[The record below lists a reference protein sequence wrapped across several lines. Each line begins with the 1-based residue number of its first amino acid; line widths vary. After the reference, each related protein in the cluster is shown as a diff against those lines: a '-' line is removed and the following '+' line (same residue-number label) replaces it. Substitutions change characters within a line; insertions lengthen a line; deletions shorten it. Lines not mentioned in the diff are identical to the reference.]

1 MFEKE
6 IKFISDFCLNKVKG
20 LGSFFTYEKLAGT
33 DLHPAILR
41 YISAELDYMIYADR
55 KKLLQHSYFDYSGN
69 EIFQRFHEISDE
81 IKKTKKISI
90 EDVKKLIIQAVSF
103 NANYVV
109 KPKWSVTKLIYHDLK
124 YVSAD
129 ELEMMLNYVYYYDYI
144 KNVISAYLSK
154 RKIVQLSAT
163 EFDLILNKIDRELF
177 KSNADQLIYNALK
190 SIGDFF
196 NIGGL
201 DKTKVSP
208 IAVEILLKEKNLVN
222 YLLKLRRSL
231 RVTEGV
237 KKEYDIEEIQKVLFA
252 PTPVEPE
259 KDKVE
264 VEEELQSDVQ
274 TESIPVSEEFIKEDE
289 QDVKED
295 VEGVTKEHEQDIDEE
310 SDGIIDEKLEQKT
323 LGQLA
328 DDHAAELEK
337 AEMSDLLNSEEEKLI
352 EMYEKELEELDDE
365 GSIEKAIDETSMEEL
380 FEEITDEDIQQ
391 AISDDFGSE
400 NIIEEKTEIEE
411 QKLESESDDK
421 YLIEEDSF
429 VEETEETNNF
439 SGEEV
444 VDNEKPDEQIDD
456 TLHEKEIVTEM
467 IDDYFGEQPEDEK
480 LEEGI
485 TEEAEILETSAEGE
499 EETNEET
506 YLDDADGEL
515 DIPQEIDSLEDELL
529 EVFEGLD
536 ETKSEV
542 PKVDNFAE
550 PEQEEMED
558 VEKDLPEIT
567 SSEEDVEQEF
577 LDEEEI
583 SEIDSIDGHL
593 ETVDETAF
601 TNDEDTANRYVEEP
615 GKDDDEELD
624 DISNEIYQ
632 LDGESEESEE
642 IEQTTE
648 EFVKRKNDLFGYL
661 KRKEI
666 KKITTSIFGGD
677 EMDFVTTIEKISEC
691 ATYKEGTEIL
701 KGLFFSYKI
710 SPFSKEAVMFT
721 NAVSNYFRQT

>member
-231 RVTEGV
+231 PVTEGV

-264 VEEELQSDVQ
+264 VEEELESDVQ
-274 TESIPVSEEFIKEDE
+274 TESIPVSEEF
-289 QDVKED
+289 VKED
-295 VEGVTKEHEQDIDEE
+295 EQDIDEE

-352 EMYEKELEELDDE
+352 EMYDKELEELDDE
-365 GSIEKAIDETSMEEL
+365 GSIEKAIDETSIEEF

-391 AISDDFGSE
+391 VISDDSGSE
-400 NIIEEKTEIEE
+400 NIIEEKIEVEE

-421 YLIEEDSF
+421 YPIEEDSF

-456 TLHEKEIVTEM
+456 TLPEKEIVTEM

-577 LDEEEI
+577 FDEEEI
-583 SEIDSIDGHL
+583 SEIDSIDGDL

-601 TNDEDTANRYVEEP
+601 TNDEDTADWHGEES
-615 GKDDDEELD
+615 GKDDDDELD

-632 LDGESEESEE
+632 PDGESEESEE
-642 IEQTTE
+642 LEQPTE
-648 EFVKRKNDLFGYL
+648 EFIKRKNDLFGYL

>member
-69 EIFQRFHEISDE
+69 EIFQRFHEISNE

-109 KPKWSVTKLIYHDLK
+109 KPKWSLTKLIYHDLK

-129 ELEMMLNYVYYYDYI
+129 ELEMMLSYIYYYDYI
-144 KNVISAYLSK
+144 KNVLAAYLSK

-177 KSNADQLIYNALK
+177 KSNEDQLIYNALK

-222 YLLKLRRSL
+222 HLLKLRRAIP
-231 RVTEGV
+231 VTEGA

-259 KDKVE
+259 TDDAV
-264 VEEELQSDVQ
+264 VEEKLESDLQ
-274 TESIPVSEEFIKEDE
+274 TESIPAGE
-289 QDVKED
+289 DVKEEEKD
-295 VEGVTKEHEQDIDEE
+295 VDEE
-310 SDGIIDEKLEQKT
+310 IDRIEDEGTEQKT

-328 DDHAAELEK
+328 DDHAAELEN
-337 AEMSDLLNSEEEKLI
+337 AEMSDILNSEEEKLI
-352 EMYEKELEELDDE
+352 EMYEKELGELDDE

-380 FEEITDEDIQQ
+380 FEEITDEDIEHI
-391 AISDDFGSE
+391 ISDDTGSE
-400 NIIEEKTEIEE
+400 NIIEEKTEIEK
-411 QKLESESDDK
+411 QKLETESDDK
-421 YLIEEDSF
+421 YSTEEESI
-429 VEETEETNNF
+429 VEETL
-439 SGEEV
+439 
-444 VDNEKPDEQIDD
+444 P
-456 TLHEKEIVTEM
+456 EKEIVDEM
-467 IDDYFGEQPEDEK
+467 IDDYFVEQTEVDKPEEEIFEK
-480 LEEGI
+480 NELP
-485 TEEAEILETSAEGE
+485 ETSAASE
-499 EETNEET
+499 EETDEET

-515 DIPQEIDSLEDELL
+515 DIPQEVDSLEDELL
-529 EVFEGLD
+529 EVFEQLD
-536 ETKSEV
+536 ETTGEV
-542 PKVDNFAE
+542 PKPENLAE
-550 PEQEEMED
+550 PEQEEIKDFE
-558 VEKDLPEIT
+558 EDLPET
-567 SSEEDVEQEF
+567 SISEVDAEQEF
-577 LDEEEI
+577 PDEEEL
-583 SEIDSIDGHL
+583 SEIDSIDRDL

-601 TNDEDTANRYVEEP
+601 TSDEDTADKY
-615 GKDDDEELD
+615 KDESGVDVDAGLEDINNELQQLDEE
-624 DISNEIYQ
+624 NEE
-632 LDGESEESEE
+632 LEEEE
-642 IEQTTE
+642 RPAE
-648 EFVKRKNDLFGYL
+648 EFIKRQNELFSYM

-666 KKITTSIFGGD
+666 KKITSSIFGGD
-677 EMDFVTTIEKISEC
+677 DMDFVTTIEKISEC
-691 ATYKEGTEIL
+691 ATYKEATEIL

-710 SPFSKEAVMFT
+710 SPFSKEAIIFT
-721 NAVSNYFRQT
+721 NAVSNYFRQA

>member
-41 YISAELDYMIYADR
+41 YISAELDYMIYTDR
-55 KKLLQHSYFDYSGN
+55 KKLLQNSYFDYSGK
-69 EIFQRFHEISDE
+69 EIFQRFNEISAE

-109 KPKWSVTKLIYHDLK
+109 RPKWSLTKLIYHDLK

-144 KNVISAYLSK
+144 KNVLAAYLSK

-196 NIGGL
+196 NIGQL

-222 YLLKLRRSL
+222 YLLKLRRAL
-231 RVTEGV
+231 PVAEGA
-237 KKEYDIEEIQKVLFA
+237 KKEYDIEDIQKILLS

-259 KDKVE
+259 IDKAE
-264 VEEELQSDVQ
+264 VEEKLESDEQ
-274 TESIPVSEEFIKEDE
+274 TESIPVDEES
-289 QDVKED
+289 VKEEEKD
-295 VEGVTKEHEQDIDEE
+295 ADEAPEEVTKDEKVIDEE
-310 SDGIIDEKLEQKT
+310 TEQRT

-328 DDHAAELEK
+328 DDHAAELENG
-337 AEMSDLLNSEEEKLI
+337 EMSDILNSEEEKLI
-352 EMYEKELEELDDE
+352 EMYEKELRELDVE
-365 GSIEKAIDETSMEEL
+365 SSGEKAIDGTSAEEL
-380 FEEITDEDIQQ
+380 FEEITEEDNEK
-391 AISDDFGSE
+391 AISDETGSE
-400 NIIEEKTEIEE
+400 NIIEEKEEVEE
-411 QKLESESDDK
+411 QKPGIESDDK
-421 YLIEEDSF
+421 YFTEEESV
-429 VEETEETNNF
+429 VEETEETKDLA
-439 SGEEV
+439 GEE
-444 VDNEKPDEQIDD
+444 DIDAEKTDEQVDD
-456 TLHEKEIVTEM
+456 TLPEKEIVTEM
-467 IDDYFGEQPEDEK
+467 IDDYFGEQPEVEK
-480 LEEGI
+480 PEKGI
-485 TEEAEILETSAEGE
+485 TEAEISETSSEGE
-499 EETNEET
+499 EETDEET

-515 DIPQEIDSLEDELL
+515 DIPREIDSLEDELL
-529 EVFEGLD
+529 EVFEHLD
-536 ETKSEV
+536 ETKNEV
-542 PKVDNFAE
+542 PKVENLAE
-550 PEQEEMED
+550 PGQEETTD
-558 VEKDLPEIT
+558 VEEELPET
-567 SSEEDVEQEF
+567 ASSEEADEQE
-577 LDEEEI
+577 LPDEEEI
-583 SEIDSIDGHL
+583 SDSNSIDGVL
-593 ETVDETAF
+593 ETVDEKTF
-601 TNDEDTANRYVEEP
+601 TNDIDTPDKFEEEP
-615 GKDDDEELD
+615 GKDVDA
-624 DISNEIYQ
+624 
-632 LDGESEESEE
+632 GSEE
-642 IEQTTE
+642 INNELHQVDEQNEEPEGEEQPDE
-648 EFVKRKNDLFGYL
+648 EFIKRKNDLFSYL

-666 KKITTSIFGGD
+666 KKITSSIFGGD

-691 ATYKEGTEIL
+691 ATYKKATEIL

-721 NAVSNYFRQT
+721 NAVSNYFRQV

>member
-41 YISAELDYMIYADR
+41 YISAELDYMIYSDR
-55 KKLLQHSYFDYSGN
+55 KKLLQHSYFDYSGK
-69 EIFQRFHEISDE
+69 EIYQRFHEISAE

-109 KPKWSVTKLIYHDLK
+109 KPKWSVTKLIYHELK

-144 KNVISAYLSK
+144 KNVITAYLSK

-177 KSNADQLIYNALK
+177 NSNADQLIYNALK

-196 NIGGL
+196 NIGSL

-208 IAVEILLKEKNLVN
+208 IAVEILLKEKNLVD
-222 YLLKLRRSL
+222 YLLKLHRAL
-231 RVTEGV
+231 PVTEGA
-237 KKEYDIEEIQKVLFA
+237 KKEYDIEEIQRVLFS
-252 PTPVEPE
+252 PIPVEPE
-259 KDKVE
+259 TEETE
-264 VEEELQSDVQ
+264 VEESV
-274 TESIPVSEEFIKEDE
+274 KEDE
-289 QDVKED
+289 QDVKE
-295 VEGVTKEHEQDIDEE
+295 EVTEEDKKVVDEE
-310 SDGIIDEKLEQKT
+310 TDGIIDEKSEQKS

-337 AEMSDLLNSEEEKLI
+337 AEMSDILNSEEEKLI
-352 EMYEKELEELDDE
+352 EMYEKELDELDDN
-365 GSIEKAIDETSMEEL
+365 GSIEKVINETSMEEL
-380 FEEITDEDIQQ
+380 FEEITDEDIEHI
-391 AISDDFGSE
+391 ISDDSGSE
-400 NIIEEKTEIEE
+400 NILEEKTEVEE
-411 QKLESESDDK
+411 HELESEGDDK
-421 YLIEEDSF
+421 HF
-429 VEETEETNNF
+429 VEEESFAEETEVTNNL
-439 SGEEV
+439 SGEEEI
-444 VDNEKPDEQIDD
+444 DTEKPDEQLDD
-456 TLHEKEIVTEM
+456 TLPEKEIVTEM
-467 IDDYFGEQPEDEK
+467 IDDYFGEQPEDEN
-480 LEEGI
+480 LEEKI
-485 TEEAEILETSAEGE
+485 TEEAEILDTSAEGE
-499 EETNEET
+499 EETDEET

-515 DIPQEIDSLEDELL
+515 DIPQEIVSLEDELL
-529 EVFEGLD
+529 DVFEELD
-536 ETKSEV
+536 EAKSET
-542 PKVDNFAE
+542 PKIDNLAE
-550 PEQEEMED
+550 PEQHEIEPEQDEIEALEE
-558 VEKDLPEIT
+558 DLPEAT
-567 SSEEDVEQEF
+567 SSEEDVE
-577 LDEEEI
+577 EELEEL
-583 SEIDSIDGHL
+583 SEIDSIDRDL

-601 TNDEDTANRYVEEP
+601 TSDEDTVDKYEEEP
-615 GKDDDEELD
+615 GKDVDEELD
-624 DISNEIYQ
+624 DINSEIHQ
-632 LDGESEESEE
+632 LDEESEESDE
-642 IEQTTE
+642 IEQPTE
-648 EFVKRKNDLFGYL
+648 EFIKRKNDLFGYL
-661 KRKEI
+661 KKKEI
-666 KKITTSIFGGD
+666 KKITSSIFGGD

>member
-55 KKLLQHSYFDYSGN
+55 KKLLQNSYFDYSGK
-69 EIFQRFHEISDE
+69 EIFQRFHEISAE

-109 KPKWSVTKLIYHDLK
+109 KPKWSLTKLIYHDLK

-144 KNVISAYLSK
+144 KNVLAAYLSK

-177 KSNADQLIYNALK
+177 KSNADQLIYNVLK

-196 NIGGL
+196 NIGQL

-222 YLLKLRRSL
+222 YLLKLRRAL
-231 RVTEGV
+231 PVTEGA
-237 KKEYDIEEIQKVLFA
+237 KKEYDIEEIQKVLFS

-259 KDKVE
+259 TEEAV
-264 VEEELQSDVQ
+264 VEETFGSDEQ
-274 TESIPVSEEFIKEDE
+274 AESIPLVEESIKEE
-289 QDVKED
+289 EK
-295 VEGVTKEHEQDIDEE
+295 DIDEE
-310 SDGIIDEKLEQKT
+310 PEEVTEEIEQKT

-328 DDHAAELEK
+328 DDHAAEMEK

-352 EMYEKELEELDDE
+352 EMYEKELKELDDE
-365 GSIEKAIDETSMEEL
+365 SSGKSATDETSLEEL
-380 FEEITDEDIQQ
+380 FEEITDEDIER
-391 AISDDFGSE
+391 AISDDIGSE
-400 NIIEEKTEIEE
+400 NILEEKDELEE
-411 QKLESESDDK
+411 QKLETESDDK
-421 YLIEEDSF
+421 YSTEEESV
-429 VEETEETNNF
+429 VEETEETKNL
-439 SGEEV
+439 SGEEEI
-444 VDNEKPDEQIDD
+444 DTEKAAEQVDD
-456 TLHEKEIVTEM
+456 TLPEKEIVTEM
-467 IDDYFGEQPEDEK
+467 IDDYFGDQPEDEK
-480 LEEGI
+480 SEEGI
-485 TEEAEILETSAEGE
+485 TEEAEISKTSSAGE
-499 EETNEET
+499 EETTDEET
-506 YLDDADGEL
+506 YLDDADGEP

-529 EVFEGLD
+529 EVFEQLD
-536 ETKSEV
+536 ETMGEV
-542 PKVDNFAE
+542 PEPENLAE
-550 PEQEEMED
+550 PEQEEIKDFE
-558 VEKDLPEIT
+558 EDLPET
-567 SSEEDVEQEF
+567 SSVDTDVEQE
-577 LDEEEI
+577 LPDEEEL
-583 SEIDSIDGHL
+583 SEIESIDKDL

-601 TNDEDTANRYVEEP
+601 T
-615 GKDDDEELD
+615 DDEETAD
-624 DISNEIYQ
+624 DYKDEPEKDVDAGLEEINNELEQI
-632 LDGESEESEE
+632 DEE
-642 IEQTTE
+642 IEEPEEEEQLGE
-648 EFVKRKNDLFGYL
+648 EFIKRKNDLFSYL

-666 KKITTSIFGGD
+666 KKITNNIFGGD

-691 ATYKEGTEIL
+691 ATYKKATEIL

-721 NAVSNYFRQT
+721 NAVSNYFRQV

>member
-55 KKLLQHSYFDYSGN
+55 KKLLQNSYFDYSGK
-69 EIFQRFHEISDE
+69 EIFQRFHEISAE

-109 KPKWSVTKLIYHDLK
+109 KPKWSLTKLIYHDLK

-144 KNVISAYLSK
+144 KNVLAAYLSK

-196 NIGGL
+196 NIGQL

-222 YLLKLRRSL
+222 YLLKLRRAL
-231 RVTEGV
+231 PVTEGV
-237 KKEYDIEEIQKVLFA
+237 KKEYDIEEIQKVLFS

-259 KDKVE
+259 TEEAVF
-264 VEEELQSDVQ
+264 EEEFGSDEQ
-274 TESIPVSEEFIKEDE
+274 AENIPLDEESIKEEEK
-289 QDVKED
+289 
-295 VEGVTKEHEQDIDEE
+295 DIDEE
-310 SDGIIDEKLEQKT
+310 PEEVTEEIEQKT

-328 DDHAAELEK
+328 DDHAAEMEK

-352 EMYEKELEELDDE
+352 EMYEKELKELDDE
-365 GSIEKAIDETSMEEL
+365 SSGKSATDETSLEEL
-380 FEEITDEDIQQ
+380 FEEITDEDIER
-391 AISDDFGSE
+391 AISDDIGSE
-400 NIIEEKTEIEE
+400 NILEEKDELEE
-411 QKLESESDDK
+411 QKLETESDDK
-421 YLIEEDSF
+421 YSTEEESV
-429 VEETEETNNF
+429 VEETEETKNL
-439 SGEEV
+439 SGEEEI
-444 VDNEKPDEQIDD
+444 DTEKAAEQVDD
-456 TLHEKEIVTEM
+456 TLPEKEIITEM
-467 IDDYFGEQPEDEK
+467 IDDYFGEQPEDENP
-480 LEEGI
+480 EEEI
-485 TEEAEILETSAEGE
+485 TEEAEISETSSAGE
-499 EETNEET
+499 EETDEET
-506 YLDDADGEL
+506 YLDDADGEP
-515 DIPQEIDSLEDELL
+515 DTPQEIDSLEDELL
-529 EVFEGLD
+529 EVFEQLD
-536 ETKSEV
+536 ETIGEV
-542 PKVDNFAE
+542 PKEENIAV
-550 PEQEEMED
+550 PEKEELNDFEEGM
-558 VEKDLPEIT
+558 PEAT
-567 SSEEDVEQEF
+567 STEVDVEQEF
-577 LDEEEI
+577 PDEEEL
-583 SEIDSIDGHL
+583 SEIDSIDGDL

-601 TNDEDTANRYVEEP
+601 T
-615 GKDDDEELD
+615 DDEETAD
-624 DISNEIYQ
+624 DYKDEPEKDVDAGLEEINNELEQI
-632 LDGESEESEE
+632 DEE
-642 IEQTTE
+642 IEEPEEEEQLGE
-648 EFVKRKNDLFGYL
+648 EFIKRKNDLFSYL

-666 KKITTSIFGGD
+666 KKITNNIFGGD

-691 ATYKEGTEIL
+691 ATYKKATEIL

-721 NAVSNYFRQT
+721 NAVSNYFRQV